1 MLTAASADVGDAE
14 VVEADVVE
22 LEDIARTTTTSKA
35 SAASAASAVASLR
48 RCSER
53 TTVYDPSDVLMPVRR
68 YCSRFAAPARGAI
81 TWR

>member
-1 MLTAASADVGDAE
+1 MLTAAGADVGDAD

-22 LEDIARTTTTSKA
+22 VEDIARTTINSKA

-53 TTVYDPSDVLMPVRR
+53 TTVYDPPT
-68 YCSRFAAPARGAI
+68 C
-81 TWR
+81 